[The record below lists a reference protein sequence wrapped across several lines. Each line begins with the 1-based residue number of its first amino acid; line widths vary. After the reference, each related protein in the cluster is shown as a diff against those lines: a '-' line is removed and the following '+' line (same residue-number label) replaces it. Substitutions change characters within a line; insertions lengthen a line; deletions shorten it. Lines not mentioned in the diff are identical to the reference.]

1 MYCSSIYIRRSYS
14 LLLSFNDHFKSSF
27 AHIGRTRA
35 CPLAGR
41 VWDVR
46 YAVTPSRT
54 TAAPAARRAAASAFA
69 RRDGVVVLAE
79 AVVVAVVGEI
89 EPRAVRLVLLARQKH
104 L

>member
-1 MYCSSIYIRRSYS
+1 MRRSS
-14 LLLSFNDHFKSSF
+14 LLISFNDHFKSS

-46 YAVTPSRT
+46 YATPSRT

-89 EPRAVRLVLLARQKH
+89 EPRAARLVLLARQKH